1 MLTTLFETFKHEMKS
16 QLEHHAAGM
25 KRETDTLRAECE
37 KVRTEMRYEVD
48 KIAASQRLDL
58 NLEKGRIRDELQTQN
73 SRSVAV
79 EVKLDKEVNAIRT
92 SLEASKNDIIRYC
105 VGTIV
110 SLSAVGLGL
119 LWLLL

>member
-1 MLTTLFETFKHEMKS
+1 MQAAFVLTTLFETFKHEMKS

-58 NLEKGRIRDELQTQN
+58 NLEIEIELKARIHGDLTL
-73 SRSVAV
+73 A
-79 EVKLDKEVNAIRT
+79 
-92 SLEASKNDIIRYC
+92 
-105 VGTIV
+105 
-110 SLSAVGLGL
+110 L
-119 LWLLL
+119 L